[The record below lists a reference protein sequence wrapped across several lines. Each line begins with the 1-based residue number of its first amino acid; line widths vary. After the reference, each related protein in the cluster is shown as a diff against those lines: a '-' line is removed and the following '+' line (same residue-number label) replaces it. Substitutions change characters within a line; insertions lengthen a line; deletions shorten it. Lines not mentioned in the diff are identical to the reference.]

1 MGRIGDTPHVNDSES
16 IVTLCDGILSSTPRR
31 HKNKSGTHVEKR
43 VWVPLVS
50 PADILA
56 TKTKP

>member
-1 MGRIGDTPHVNDSES
+1 VNDSES